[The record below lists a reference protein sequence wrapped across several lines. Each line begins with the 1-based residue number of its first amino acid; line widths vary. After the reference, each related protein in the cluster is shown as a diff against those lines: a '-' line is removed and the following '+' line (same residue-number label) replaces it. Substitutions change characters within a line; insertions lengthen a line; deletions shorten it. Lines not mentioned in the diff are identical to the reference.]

1 MNEAYTRPARTCAEC
16 GTLLDAAR
24 PADARVC
31 LDCFDRYL
39 RGLDADFLDSF
50 GRLGA
55 RKQIIVAEACLK
67 GLVLS
72 DTADRKLLAISIYEQ
87 FIAAAS
93 NLLAVYDA
101 LIDRERQPIMRG
113 ILQFELDRARVID
126 FFARLTSDGPREM
139 LDAAGLPHAE
149 QVVALPGDL
158 DARERKQVRAAL
170 IDALADLERLVA
182 FEEVGERALVGA
194 AQRLAAPMPVIEQTA
209 WLEGR
214 SIEPGQV
221 AALALSAGGR
231 RLEVN
236 VLSTDEET
244 LGNVVDGIEVMTRLV
259 RNLIF
264 SYVSLHPNGA
274 PFDAWRRV

>member
-1 MNEAYTRPARTCAEC
+1 MSDAQTRPALTCAEC
-16 GTLLDAAR
+16 GAILDTAR
-24 PADARVC
+24 QEHGRIC
-31 LDCFDRYL
+31 LDCFDRRL
-39 RGLDADFLDSF
+39 RGLDADFLDNF

-55 RKQIIVAEACLK
+55 RKHIILAEATLK
-67 GLVLS
+67 ALVLS

-87 FIAAAS
+87 FVASAAD
-93 NLLAVYDA
+93 LLAVYHA
-101 LIDRERQPIMRG
+101 LIERERRPIMRG
-113 ILQFELDRARVID
+113 VLAFQLDRARVLD
-126 FFARLTSDGPREM
+126 FFARLSVEGPREM

-149 QVVALPGDL
+149 QIAGLQLGI
-158 DARERKQVRAAL
+158 DARERRQLQAAL

-194 AQRLAAPMPVIEQTA
+194 AERLAAPMPVVAQTE

-214 SIEPGQV
+214 GIEPDQV
-221 AALALSAGGR
+221 AALALGAGGR

-236 VLSTDEET
+236 VLSTDEQT

-264 SYVSLHPNGA
+264 AYVSLHPDGA
-274 PFDAWRRV
+274 PHDAWRRG